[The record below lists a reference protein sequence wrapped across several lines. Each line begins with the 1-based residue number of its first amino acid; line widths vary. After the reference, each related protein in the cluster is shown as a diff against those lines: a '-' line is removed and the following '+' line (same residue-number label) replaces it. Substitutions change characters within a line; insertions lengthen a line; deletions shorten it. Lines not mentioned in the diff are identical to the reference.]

1 MFKCLNV
8 FTELFH
14 YNLSRYLWT
23 VVTSAPRRN
32 LGTTNL
38 WLRDAPGRAPAAGSR
53 DRHRPRAA
61 RLTLSWPGFTSEPVT
76 SGDGPGPVRPET
88 RARERCR
95 HH

>member
-1 MFKCLNV
+1 MYKCLNV

-38 WLRDAPGRAPAAGSR
+38 WLRDAPGRAPG
-53 DRHRPRAA
+53 HVTGTGPG
-61 RLTLSWPGFTSEPVT
+61 RLVLLWTWPGFTSEPVT